1 MADAPKVH
9 KNPVTYFAFAVFVS
23 LSESEWT
30 ARRVAEMVRRTR
42 ELRIKAVNF
51 WELSRYEKSA
61 LKANWVAHKRE

>member
-1 MADAPKVH
+1 MAEAPKVH
-9 KNPVTYFAFAVFVS
+9 KNPVTYFAFAIFVS

-51 WELSRYEKSA
+51 WELRRYEK
-61 LKANWVAHKRE
+61 KRVEGQLGGA